1 MRSYKLKVDTE
12 AQIFH
17 DYEEIKNGKPMVT
30 AVHGLKPVGEDRLGM
45 LYQYDG
51 DIDAVRQDL
60 DEIPKALEYKAEE
73 IEDSVFAYVVWE
85 PREVVNAIVDTLYSH
100 RVIIDY
106 PFRVTIRDELIIT
119 LVGVGEDLRKVS
131 YVDHPAVD
139 VTVLRQGEYRPRR
152 RDLLS
157 VLTSRQQEVLQTAV
171 ELGYYD
177 ESQDAEYKDIADEL
191 DVSVSTVGHHIK
203 KAESRIL
210 REVVSGEVDTGA
222 GDVR

>member
-1 MRSYKLKVDTE
+1 MRSYKLKVDTD

-45 LYQYDG
+45 LYEYDG
-51 DIDAVRQDL
+51 DIHAVRETL
-60 DEIPKALEYKAEE
+60 DDIPKALEYKAEE

-85 PREVVNAIVDTLYSH
+85 PRDIVNAIVGALHSH

-106 PFRVTIRDELIIT
+106 PFRVTVRDELIIT

-131 YVDHPAVD
+131 SVDHPAVD
-139 VTVLRQGEYRPRR
+139 ITVLRKGEYEPRR
-152 RDLLS
+152 RALFS

-177 ESQDAEYKDIADEL
+177 ESQDAEYEDIADEL
-191 DVSVSTVGHHIK
+191 GVSVSTVGHHIK

-210 REVVSGEVDTGA
+210 QEVVSGEVVSEVGE
-222 GDVR
+222 V

>member
-17 DYEEIKNGKPMVT
+17 DYEEIKKGKPMVT
-30 AVHGLKPVGEDRLGM
+30 AVHGLKPVGNDRLGM
-45 LYQYDG
+45 LYEYDA
-51 DIDAVRQDL
+51 DIQAVREDL
-60 DEIPKALEYKAEE
+60 DEIPKALEYKAGE
-73 IEDSVFAYVVWE
+73 IGGSVFAYVVWN
-85 PREVVNAIVDTLYSH
+85 PRDIVNALVDTLYSH

-106 PFRVTIRDELIIT
+106 PFRVTTRDELIIT
-119 LVGVGEDLRKVS
+119 LVGVAEDLQKVS
-131 YVDHPAVD
+131 SVDHPAVD
-139 VTVLRQGEYRPRR
+139 ISILRKGEYQPRR

-177 ESQDAEYKDIADEL
+177 ESQDADYEDIADEL
-191 DVSVSTVGHHIK
+191 DVSVSTVGHHIR

-210 REVVSGEVDTGA
+210 REVVSGLDETG
-222 GDVR
+222 

>member
-17 DYEEIKNGKPMVT
+17 DYEEIKSGKPMVT
-30 AVHGLKPVGEDRLGM
+30 AVHGLKPVGEERLGM

-51 DIDAVRQDL
+51 DIDAVREDL

-139 VTVLRQGEYRPRR
+139 IKVLRKGEYKPRR

-157 VLTSRQQEVLQTAV
+157 VLTSRQKEVLQTAV

-210 REVVSGEVDTGA
+210 CEVVSGEVDA
-222 GDVR
+222 GTDDVR